1 MKVLVY
7 GAGGSQQFP
16 VIAALRGKGAQVIA
30 TTHST
35 NNLAKLE
42 GAGATAILADMSDGE
57 RLKEISEGVDAIS
70 FLVPFFLANP
80 MDGLA
85 YAKNVIDA
93 AVTNNV
99 KLLVWNTSGF
109 ILPQKTGNPALDVR
123 IDILDYLKNS
133 GLPHIS
139 IQPSVYTENLLEPWT
154 VPFVKRER
162 KVAYPTPE
170 DMPIGWIA
178 TKDVA
183 ALVAEAI
190 FKPELAGSSFL
201 VSGLENINGSQLA
214 QKFTMGLA
222 ETISYFSLPPKDFG
236 RRSRQRC
243 RRSVSTDSGYEA
255 ISHSVFQ
262 SDGGDSKKAACEND
276 LSPGLGGT
284 TQRAFFVLRL
294 ITLPGQ
300 ADDEIALSGFLN
312 MKNFRLYP
320 IFLQQVI
327 STE

>member
-236 RRSRQRC
+236 LILDNLYGAGAGKGAEEVYQQIVDTRQ
-243 RRSVSTDSGYEA
+243 
-255 ISHSVFQ
+255 
-262 SDGGDSKKAACEND
+262 
-276 LSPGLGGT
+276 
-284 TQRAFFVLRL
+284 
-294 ITLPGQ
+294 
-300 ADDEIALSGFLN
+300 
-312 MKNFRLYP
+312 YP
-320 IFLQQVI
+320 ILFSNQMEEILKKLPVRMTSVQDWVAQHREHFLF
-327 STE
+327 